1 MNQFVIANAKDCIGC
16 KACEIACVISHN
28 DGCYPQNRQDFRPRI
43 KVFDKAEQHTAV
55 TCRHCEDAPC
65 ASVCPTQALVKHQG
79 GVQLQAEKCIGCK
92 TCVLACPFGAIS
104 VEPQTQYN
112 TPRQHTL
119 ADSMLAHKCDLC
131 IDRPQGQACVE
142 ACPTN
147 ALRFVNEAA
156 LEEQRRAKQLRTAQ
170 AGLPGTMRGT
180 PTLAGLSCHPL
191 DTHKNWPRR
200 DAVKKPLTQRKTT
213 FDEIY
218 HGFSPEQTHDQ
229 ASRCLHCGQHA
240 ICEWTCP
247 LHNNIPAL
255 LDLVQQGRILDAVE
269 LSHRTSSL
277 PEICGRVCPQD
288 RLCEGA
294 CTLGKGFGAVTIGNI
309 ERYITD
315 TAIAMGWKPDLSHVA
330 ATGKRAAIVGAG
342 PAGLACADVL
352 ARHGVQA
359 VVFDRHPEIGGLLT
373 FGIPAFKL
381 DKSVLTYRRDMFS
394 AMGIEF
400 RLNTEVGRDISMT
413 QLLEEFDTVFLGVG
427 TYRSMKANLEHE
439 DAPGVYDALPFLI
452 ANTKHVMGLPALP
465 DEPYVSMEGK
475 RVVVLGGGDTA
486 MDCLRTSIRQGATSV
501 TCAYRR
507 DEANMPGSR
516 KEVKN
521 SREEG
526 VEFLFNV
533 QPVNICLN
541 DDGAVCGVSLI
552 RTEMGEPDASGRRRP
567 KPIAG
572 SEFIQPADAIITAF
586 GFQSH
591 SMPWLQEAHI
601 TLNQWGHITAAPHDA
616 AKKTAKNQPCQT
628 NHQRVFA
635 GGDAVRGADLVVT
648 AIADGRYAAQG
659 MLHVMGIDVPDM
671 SLPVTPVQPQ
681 TGSTAGV

>member
-16 KACEIACVISHN
+16 NACEIACVISHN
-28 DGCYPQNRQDFRPRI
+28 HGRYPENRDDFHPRI
-43 KVFDKAEQHTAV
+43 RVFHQGEQHTAV
-55 TCRHCEDAPC
+55 TCRHCEDSPC
-65 ASVCPTQALVKHQG
+65 AKVCPTQALVRKQDG
-79 GVQLQAEKCIGCK
+79 IQLVAEKCIGCK
-92 TCVLACPFGAIS
+92 TCVLACPFGAIT
-104 VEPQTQYN
+104 VENQAQGAT
-112 TPRQHTL
+112 
-119 ADSMLAHKCDLC
+119 AHKCDLC
-131 IDRPQGQACVE
+131 IGRPDGQACVE
-142 ACPTN
+142 ACPTQ
-147 ALRFVNEAA
+147 ALQLVSEHS
-156 LEEQRRAKQLRTAQ
+156 LEEQRREKQRRMAQ
-170 AGLPGTMRGT
+170 TGIIGLPRAIPTFAGTT
-180 PTLAGLSCHPL
+180 CHPL
-191 DTHKNWPRR
+191 DKRKDWPRR
-200 DAVKKPLTQRKTT
+200 DAVKKPLEDRVTT
-213 FDEIY
+213 FNEIY
-218 HGFSPEQTHDQ
+218 HGFSAEHTHDQ

-240 ICEWTCP
+240 VCEWTCP

-255 LDLVQQGRILDAVE
+255 LQLVQEGRILDAVE

-294 CTLGKGFGAVTIGNI
+294 CTLGKGYGAVTVGNI

-315 TAIAMGWKPDLSHVA
+315 TAMSMGWQPDLSQVKP
-330 ATGKRAAIVGAG
+330 TGKRAAIIGAG

-381 DKSVLTYRRDMFS
+381 DKSVMIRRREIFS

-400 RLNTEVGRDISMT
+400 RLNTEVGTDISMA
-413 QLLEEFDTVFLGVG
+413 QLLAEFDTLFIGVG
-427 TYRSMKANLEHE
+427 TYRSMKAGLENE

-452 ANTKHVMGLPALP
+452 ANTKQVMELPTLP
-465 DEPYVSMEGK
+465 NEPYVSMQGK
-475 RVVVLGGGDTA
+475 RVLVLGGGDTA
-486 MDCLRTSIRQGATSV
+486 MDCLRTSIRQGAESV

-533 QPVNICLN
+533 QPLKICL
-541 DDGAVCGVSLI
+541 DDNGQVCGVSLI

-567 KPIAG
+567 KPVPG
-572 SEFIQPADAIITAF
+572 SEFVQPADAVITAF
-586 GFQSH
+586 GFLAH
-591 SMPWLQEAHI
+591 SMPWLQDAHI
-601 TLNQWGHITAAPHDA
+601 ALDRWGHIT
-616 AKKTAKNQPCQT
+616 TASFGHRHPCQT
-628 NHQRVFA
+628 SHPQVFA

-648 AIADGRYAAQG
+648 AIADGRKAAQG
-659 MLHVMGIDVPDM
+659 MLRVMGLESQDM
-671 SLPVTPVQPQ
+671 SLPVRVDIQQENRP
-681 TGSTAGV
+681 